1 MVLRNPKISPLSFGC
16 KALKKCRSLMGR
28 FSWQSESY
36 KSNFKPK
43 REVTYRFFG
52 SCKSRFRLQLL
63 LLYALNLCIDMPK
76 ILNAE
81 VCLLN
86 SLDGLQRQASPISD
100 ASKTVKMLAV
110 KMLLKLRLLYQHYAR
125 CTPME
130 NSR

>member
-1 MVLRNPKISPLSFGC
+1 MAKRILQIKLQTQEGSHLSVL
-16 KALKKCRSLMGR
+16 
-28 FSWQSESY
+28 W
-36 KSNFKPK
+36 
-43 REVTYRFFG
+43 G

-100 ASKTVKMLAV
+100 ASKAVKMLAV

-125 CTPME
+125 LTPME